1 MATFPVLTDNYLHL
15 IFELDNPLVPVNLLA
30 WAVEAF
36 VTSSA
41 CLMDVWSW
49 DDRSSSVFTT
59 GRRYN
64 KPVKRGFQSGS
75 VLKA

>member
-49 DDRSSSVFTT
+49 DDRSVEQKSNITMLYAPYVAL
-59 GRRYN
+59 GM
-64 KPVKRGFQSGS
+64 
-75 VLKA
+75 